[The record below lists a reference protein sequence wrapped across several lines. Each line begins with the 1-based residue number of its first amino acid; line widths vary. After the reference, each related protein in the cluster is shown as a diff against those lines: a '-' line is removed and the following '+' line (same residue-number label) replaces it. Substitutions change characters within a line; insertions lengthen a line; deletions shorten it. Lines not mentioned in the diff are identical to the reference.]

1 MNKVILSPTSFEK
14 SKSELRKS
22 RKRAENSLLMKIK
35 VLYCVLLKIGLRFH

>member
-14 SKSELRKS
+14 SKSELQKS

-35 VLYCVLLKIGLRFH
+35 VYIVVY